1 MFSVN
6 NNNISLIRGDSGV
19 FELAVQDTDGNAVE
33 LDAEDVLTF
42 TVRRVA
48 ASPIVVIRKQID
60 IADMQINLEPAD
72 TEGLR
77 FSAYVYDV
85 ELKRSDGFVDTI
97 IPPHSFEILEEVTY

>member
-19 FELAVQDTDGNAVE
+19 FELAVQDTDGNAAE
-33 LDAEDVLTF
+33 LDAGDVLTF

-48 ASPIVVIRKQID
+48 ASPIVVIKKQID
-60 IADMQINLEPAD
+60 IADMQVNIEPAD
-72 TEGLR
+72 TADLR
-77 FSAYVYDV
+77 FGAYVYDV

-97 IPPHSFEILEEVTY
+97 IPPHEFLLLEEVTY